1 MGLFWLAGNLRVS
14 HGVKVVI
21 DLKRGNK
28 SDMCKASFIRRT
40 ISIKQL
46 NADLRLLG
54 VSALSLTMIILYR
67 IVFGGSCRVTLVD
80 TFGFLPQNFGRWWGP
95 MNGTFSFYECRLNG
109 GDTQKWLGHSTPTC
123 WNQIDLNFFT
133 LTGGGNAK
141 TLLSHLL
148 KPSCPLLPMTHLV
161 KLSHHLIYINYLPR
175 SCWTSI
181 TFLVLYR

>member
-54 VSALSLTMIILYR
+54 VSTLSLTMIILYR
-67 IVFGGSCRVTLVD
+67 IVIGGSCRVTLVD

-109 GDTQKWLGHSTPTC
+109 GDTQKWLGHSIPSC
-123 WNQIDLNFFT
+123 WNQIDLNF
-133 LTGGGNAK
+133 LHSQVVGM
-141 TLLSHLL
+141 L
-148 KPSCPLLPMTHLV
+148 KHCFHICSSPHAHYCPWPILW
-161 KLSHHLIYINYLPR
+161 LSHHLIYINYPPR